1 VSISGRRE
9 EVVVLPC
16 RSWSRRRGQRGRSI
30 VDDARRIE
38 QHRAAAEPDQLLNT
52 ADDEMW
58 QVRRVRAMSA
68 HMASK
73 SPRALAACCEEV
85 GRALAGAH
93 DMCAVAWD
101 DSAEPRIAC
110 VAGAAQPVFG
120 ATDLAGKPAGVLF
133 PGGER
138 AARDLAQSAARGA
151 FEEHRTM
158 LRGGQPF
165 PAQLLLSPAPGG
177 VVAVV
182 RDVAV
187 SQQVA
192 DAAVRAEDLARF
204 ASLVAHEIRNPL
216 SAVKIALQTLE
227 RHGTLAAN
235 DLRRT
240 NIALREVLNIEL
252 LLNEVLEFARPP
264 SLALVPGDPRSPV
277 REAVEGVE
285 AEWSSRGLSF
295 AVDVPE
301 RMAPFP
307 LDPVR
312 VRTAVKILCR
322 QAAVAAEEVGGGRI
336 EVAVREAPP
345 GWQLTVRDPG
355 HAVPPELRE
364 KAFVPFTPN
373 RARGTGLGLAVVARV
388 AREHRGDAR
397 FVETH
402 GHGNVISV
410 TFGG

>member
-1 VSISGRRE
+1 M
-9 EVVVLPC
+9 C
-16 RSWSRRRGQRGRSI
+16 TYM
-30 VDDARRIE
+30 
-38 QHRAAAEPDQLLNT
+38 AA
-52 ADDEMW
+52 
-58 QVRRVRAMSA
+58 
-68 HMASK
+68 K
-73 SPRALAACCEEV
+73 SPRRLANSCEELNPI
-85 GRALAGAH
+85 LAGAH
-93 DMCAVAWD
+93 DLCAVAWD
-101 DSAEPRIAC
+101 DSSEPRIAC
-110 VAGAAQPVFG
+110 VAGPVLSVLGTGDLVGRPAA
-120 ATDLAGKPAGVLF
+120 LLF

-138 AARDLAQSAARGA
+138 AARDLAEAARRGP
-151 FEEHRTM
+151 FEEHRAL
-158 LRGGQPF
+158 LRAGHAF
-165 PAQLLLSPAPGG
+165 PAQLLLSAVPGG
-177 VVAVV
+177 VVALV
-182 RDVAV
+182 RDVAA
-187 SQQVA
+187 SQEVA
-192 DAAVRAEDLARF
+192 DAALRADDLARF

-240 NIALREVLNIEL
+240 SIALREVLNIEL

-264 SLALVPGDPRSPV
+264 SLSLVPGDPRGPV

-285 AEWSSRGLSF
+285 AEWSSRGVSF
-295 AVDVPE
+295 AVEVPD
-301 RMAPFP
+301 RFPPFP

-322 QAAVAAEEVGGGRI
+322 QAAVAAEEVGGGRVQVTVA
-336 EVAVREAPP
+336 EVPG

-355 HAVPPELRE
+355 RPIPPELRE

-397 FVETH
+397 LVES
-402 GHGNVISV
+402 GGSGNVISV

>member
-1 VSISGRRE
+1 
-9 EVVVLPC
+9 
-16 RSWSRRRGQRGRSI
+16 
-30 VDDARRIE
+30 
-38 QHRAAAEPDQLLNT
+38 
-52 ADDEMW
+52 
-58 QVRRVRAMSA
+58 
-68 HMASK
+68 MASK
-73 SPRALAACCEEV
+73 SARALVTSCEEL
-85 GRALAGAH
+85 GRVLVGAH

-101 DSAEPRIAC
+101 DSPEPRIAC
-110 VAGAAQPVFG
+110 VAGPVQPVLG
-120 ATDLAGKPAGVLF
+120 TAELVGKPAGVLF

-138 AARDLAQSAARGA
+138 AARDLAQGAARGA
-151 FEEHRTM
+151 FEEHRTL

-165 PAQLLLSPAPGG
+165 PAQLLLSPVSGG
-177 VVAVV
+177 VVALV
-182 RDVAV
+182 RDVAF

-227 RHGTLAAN
+227 RHGTLGSN

-240 NIALREVLNIEL
+240 SIALREVLNIEL

-264 SLALVPGDPRSPV
+264 SLALVPGDPRAPV

-285 AEWSSRGLSF
+285 AEWSSRGVSF
-295 AVDVPE
+295 TVEVPE
-301 RMAPFP
+301 RMPPFP

-312 VRTAVKILCR
+312 VRTAVKILSR

-336 EVAVREAPP
+336 EVAVREVPP
-345 GWQLTVRDPG
+345 GWQLTVHDPG
-355 HAVPPELRE
+355 HAVPLELRD

-373 RARGTGLGLAVVARV
+373 RARGTGLGLAVVARI

-402 GHGNVISV
+402 GRGNVISV

>member
-1 VSISGRRE
+1 VRT
-9 EVVVLPC
+9 
-16 RSWSRRRGQRGRSI
+16 
-30 VDDARRIE
+30 
-38 QHRAAAEPDQLLNT
+38 PDQILNS
-52 ADDEMW
+52 AGDRMW
-58 QVRRVRAMSA
+58 HRTRIHAMCT
-68 HMASK
+68 HMATK
-73 SPRALAACCEEV
+73 SARALANSCEEL
-85 GRALAGAH
+85 GRILSGAH

-110 VAGAAQPVFG
+110 VAGAVQPVRG
-120 ATDLAGKPAGVLF
+120 TTELVGKPAGVLF

-138 AARDLAQSAARGA
+138 AARDLAQGASSGA
-151 FEEHRTM
+151 FEEHRTL
-158 LRGGQPF
+158 LRAGQPF
-165 PAQLLLSPAPGG
+165 PAQLLLGPAPGG
-177 VVAVV
+177 VVALV

-227 RHGTLAAN
+227 RHGTLGSN

-240 NIALREVLNIEL
+240 SIALREVLNIEL

-285 AEWSSRGLSF
+285 AEWSSRGVTF

-301 RMAPFP
+301 RMPPFP

-322 QAAVAAEEVGGGRI
+322 QAAVAAEEAGGGRI

-345 GWQLTVRDPG
+345 GWQLTVHDPG

-402 GHGNVISV
+402 GRGNVISV